1 MLMPEEVAAKLA
13 AGEEIF
19 LVDIREPRPYHAR
32 HIPDSILLPA
42 GDFADRFQR
51 ELDPSDEV
59 ILICERGQN
68 SEAAARF
75 LLSQGFTNVA
85 TMAGGMAFWTGP
97 VAGTES
103 SGE

>member
-32 HIPDSILLPA
+32 HIPDAILLPA

-51 ELDPSDEV
+51 ELDPADEV

-75 LLSQGFTNVA
+75 LISQGFTNVA

-103 SGE
+103 VSE